1 MGFAYHSGLMIHTLN
16 RCVGLNLPFLFRSS
30 KLSIYRISIHLR
42 MQSFYKLN
50 FHPTNVGLCLADI
63 GAMMTQEFC
72 SDEETSS
79 ILETLCA
86 KAKESVFNTLEAD
99 DDKTEVGI
107 EDLEIFQFDDNE
119 TKGIYNEVADFPKLL
134 QGHDLNLA
142 KSQNSLRFSSV
153 RSMSGFYGALLSP
166 LYEEIDNGDT
176 NYDTKN
182 IVAKNGDDND
192 KNSSCTNDDNKARG
206 LVKSMSFSVQNYN
219 HESSGIFFGNMSE
232 DEWEMFLKSFE
243 KLLPRVFEGVKCMCA
258 KQRLGT
264 SCKF

>member
-1 MGFAYHSGLMIHTLN
+1 KPIDEEPLAFNNPKGFGGLMLGQLAVKRSVRVGETSIRELAAYLLN
-16 RCVGLNLPFLFRSS
+16 
-30 KLSIYRISIHLR
+30 H
-42 MQSFYKLN
+42 
-50 FHPTNVGLCLADI
+50 